1 MIRPDAWRAVKL
13 GASEAGTPYP
23 AAHAAPGRIYDP
35 AVMRVGVLLL
45 ALPALAL
52 RRYLK
57 PARFV

>member
-1 MIRPDAWRAVKL
+1 
-13 GASEAGTPYP
+13 
-23 AAHAAPGRIYDP
+23 
-35 AVMRVGVLLL
+35 MRVGVLLL